1 MFEADCSLVGL
12 NWCFAGWEVGKVMLT
27 MTGVMVKSEAPIKL
41 SLCIQQAILLVLPG
55 GTPKPH
61 SEEYHAN
68 QSTNEKR
75 SVKRENLNF
84 LVLLGY
90 VLYASLSC
98 IHLICTWTRNI
109 ILINPEPALALW

>member
-1 MFEADCSLVGL
+1 MFEAGCSLVGL

-27 MTGVMVKSEAPIKL
+27 MTGVMVKPEAPIKL

-55 GTPKPH
+55 GTPKLH

-68 QSTNEKR
+68 RSTNEKR

-84 LVLLGY
+84 LGFFF
-90 VLYASLSC
+90 C
-98 IHLICTWTRNI
+98 
-109 ILINPEPALALW
+109 